1 MIFSKPF
8 YYIRDVKDHA
18 SKKKEILW
26 RTSQNNYRYSHNESK
41 DALQTNDFI
50 SNTDYVLDNA
60 DWFEYALSKKDQLA
74 YGTFLHNKFQ
84 QDLWGVTVAWF
95 QQYDKNSGSQHG
107 WHNHIAPDNRIP
119 DNLTNI
125 YYVEL
130 EDKSLRTILKHP
142 KTGKEIIPRVKEGQ
156 MLSFDAKIM
165 HKSPPNYTNT
175 RKTIISFNIRFLQ

>member
-41 DALQTNDFI
+41 TGQNNDFI

-107 WHNHIAPDNRIP
+107 WHNHIPPDNRIV

-156 MLSFDAKIM
+156 MLSFDARIQHM
-165 HKSPPNYTNT
+165 SPPNFSKS
-175 RKTIISFNIRFLQ
+175 RKTVISFNVKFL